1 MRKPFLPVVIIGLIA
16 AVGVFFALTYKFPE
30 VEVFQFYQN
39 IDQTIVTCEKKSP
52 DTLETTLNA
61 IQSNVREVILVGQT
75 YDGSQDVTELF
86 TPFNAE
92 YERLKEYIANVV
104 TCMNS
109 ELEGINFD
117 KANSTLSK
125 LPENLAALGKQ
136 MSVLQQART
145 EKLMALNK
153 ELDVLVEGL
162 TNFEEMFYN
171 TKTSESVQY
180 FQNINVIFNTIE
192 AFHTDYMKS
201 IEEYYAVKTEYYEL
215 IANKSVFDYLF
226 KK

>member
-1 MRKPFLPVVIIGLIA
+1 MRKPFLPLVIIGLIA

-30 VEVFQFYQN
+30 VEAFQFYQK
-39 IDQTIVTCEKKSP
+39 IDQNIVTCEKKSP
-52 DTLETTLNA
+52 DTLETILNA
-61 IQSNVREVILVGQT
+61 LQSHVREVILVGQT

-86 TPFNAE
+86 KPFNAQ
-92 YERLKEYIANVV
+92 YEELKEYTSNVV
-104 TCMNS
+104 ICMNS

-117 KANSTLSK
+117 KINSTLSK
-125 LPENLAALGKQ
+125 LPENLASLGKQ
-136 MSVLQQART
+136 MSVLQQTRT
-145 EKLMALNK
+145 EKLTALNN
-153 ELDVLVEGL
+153 ELDVLVQAL

-192 AFHTDYMKS
+192 ALHTDYMKS